1 MKNEPEKMSHTG
13 PDDRYLLVHA
23 YCDGELDPVNA
34 KSVHLQIS
42 ADPRLS
48 AERDRI
54 MALRRAL
61 QNKLPAPSAPSGLR
75 SRVERAVGLAT
86 RRVGPSWNAI
96 AASIAAAVIISASA
110 WYFSGRSENS
120 IFMRELTASHARALI
135 AARVTDV
142 DSSDQHTIKPW
153 FSTRTAQAPRIVDLA
168 SEEFPIVGGRLDVIE
183 KIPVPTIVYSH
194 RGHFISLTQ
203 IPGTAATGIAVG
215 LRSVDGFHV
224 VGWSEGDTSYW
235 ATSDI
240 GIADLEKFV
249 RKFRAAA
256 P

>member
-1 MKNEPEKMSHTG
+1 MSNTG

-34 KSVHLQIS
+34 KAVDQQIS

-61 QNKLPAPSAPSGLR
+61 QNKLPASSAPSGLR
-75 SRVERAVGLAT
+75 SRIERAIGLAT
-86 RRVGPSWNAI
+86 RRVSPSWN
-96 AASIAAAVIISASA
+96 SIAALIVAVVMISAAA

-120 IFMRELTASHARALI
+120 LFMQELTASHARALI

-153 FSTRTAQAPRIVDLA
+153 FSTRTAQAPRIVDLT
-168 SEEFPIVGGRLDVIE
+168 SEEFPLIGGRLDVIE

-203 IPGTAATGIAVG
+203 MPVAAAAGIAVG
-215 LRSVDGFHV
+215 QRSINGFHII
-224 VGWSEGDTSYW
+224 GWSEGDTSYW

-240 GIADLEKFV
+240 GIADLEGFV

-256 P
+256 PER